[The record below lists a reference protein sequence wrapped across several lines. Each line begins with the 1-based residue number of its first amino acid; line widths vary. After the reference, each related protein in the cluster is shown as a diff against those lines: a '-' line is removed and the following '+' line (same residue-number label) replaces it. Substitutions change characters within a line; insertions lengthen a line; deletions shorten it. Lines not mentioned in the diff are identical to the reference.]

1 MNLRSDSLRSFAAAL
16 LQTHGVSPRAS
27 AVVADALVLADMRGV
42 ASHGIMRLPIYLERL
57 RRGAVAPDSTLT
69 SLRETPAIAVL
80 DAGNGL
86 GIPAAAEA
94 MRRAMAKAQEGGAGW
109 VAVRNS
115 NHFGMAAYLPLMA
128 TAESTIGL
136 AITHSAGAMAPFGA
150 VVPHMCTNPISG
162 ALP

>member
-69 SLRETPAIAVL
+69 VLREMPAIALL
-80 DAGNGL
+80 DARNGL
-86 GIPAAAEA
+86 GHPSAAEGLK
-94 MRRAMAKAQEGGAGW
+94 RASAEAKRGGA
-109 VAVRNS
+109 A
-115 NHFGMAAYLPLMA
+115 
-128 TAESTIGL
+128 
-136 AITHSAGAMAPFGA
+136 
-150 VVPHMCTNPISG
+150 
-162 ALP
+162 